1 MKVCREIEIEDF
13 AQILRCGAKE
23 KWDEA
28 DDDQRELVWLAV
40 NDLFANRSDIPT
52 ESEINDFVWFG
63 CDEIF
68 FPENDCDGDEDESN
82 SDDDYEYEDDG
93 V

>member
-23 KWDEA
+23 KWDDA
-28 DDDQRELVWLAV
+28 DDDQKELVWLAV

-52 ESEINDFVWFG
+52 ESEINDFVWFE
-63 CDEIF
+63 CDDIF
-68 FPENDCDGDEDESN
+68 FPEDDSESDYDDDED
-82 SDDDYEYEDDG
+82 YEDSEE
-93 V
+93 